1 MTRRN
6 SSKYQNRMRPG
17 KRAKFKCIAG
27 ARWRMLGHILRK
39 PDTPAFQAMKQYYA
53 TSNKK
58 KFLGRPLTTLP
69 QTLKE
74 HVKFIPKMKL
84 ENSED
89 FETIFLLAQ
98 QKFSWRRI
106 VKRVTQ
112 EKLSQL

>member
-1 MTRRN
+1 
-6 SSKYQNRMRPG
+6 
-17 KRAKFKCIAG
+17 
-27 ARWRMLGHILRK
+27 MLGHILRR
-39 PDTPAFQAMKQYYA
+39 PETPAFQAMKQYYA

-58 KFLGRPLTTLP
+58 IFPGRPLTTLP

-74 HVKFIPKMKL
+74 DVKPIPKIKL

-98 QKFSWRRI
+98 QKCSWRRI

-112 EKLSQL
+112 DKLSQLYD